1 VNQEDFD
8 DILLVD
14 DEIANAMEESEGSEE
29 EKLK

>member
-14 DEIANAMEESEGSEE
+14 DEIANAMEESEDSEE